1 MAKQYSIEV
10 CRELEEKIRQAQLH
24 RPARITRYEAGTE
37 LAYDITSVDTAD
49 TGRVY
54 LVVDRF
60 VGGGFA
66 GQVYRVRVKGIEV
79 ENKLKEQL
87 AGLRVEGIYAMKIL
101 VPPSG
106 FSRLFRSVLYWI
118 GFQGPFQLQ
127 VNPAAARA
135 GALWQK
141 FIRRGAKICFGDEN
155 AVVDIYAT
163 FVDNNLGSCGE
174 LSQWIRGRTWRL
186 EVDEHMDTLRR
197 WTRGETVDEDRL
209 GSPEYRTKKQFMA
222 DFVNL
227 LHNIGAYEFARQ
239 YEWSTC
245 KSQPNC
251 LKRMKTGKDPL
262 VGLVVVDF
270 RAGLA
275 LLPFLPMS
283 PGDFKLIWQGLKRG
297 SIVQFD
303 RGDIA
308 KLERFMQ
315 AHSNEF
321 GDMWPM
327 LEELKA
333 AECVYRDSVV
343 DITHN
348 YARLFSDRRLWSTI
362 FDSTVT
368 GWRVRNLVDEECE
381 KKLRDSRVL
390 AVLFFTIG
398 LIPFLG
404 KLIRRIWAHAGWR
417 THYDKILTSFGYF
430 RRAFNARIA
439 EKVISW
445 HRAGRVGPERAVKLV
460 EQPWWFFCHLPFL
473 LLIFPALHRFFTDW
487 QYFKG
492 KLYYIFVRPVALY
505 FSSKLRNQWMRQMIT
520 DGKKKHILSDED
532 AQIVRSNLK
541 EPYIQRYLVSLVVH
555 LLTLPVTQIVS
566 VIHATIWYMGHPEAS
581 DTERAGVTAAIL
593 LAYQIIPVSPGS
605 FCRGLYTTCLAIYDR
620 NFKDYNIALFLSYFK
635 YVGYL
640 AFPIQMTYH
649 YPVLARFMAGH
660 WATEAT
666 HIVPVFGERG
676 ALLEHWVFC
685 LFYNW
690 PLTIRRKMRKLAQV
704 RASIDPRYWHVG
716 LYTVIGA
723 AILSYVDF
731 SHIKDAGSLPVLK
744 EIWLLFVIVP
754 LFCGRF
760 VSLGCGGAVLW
771 KRIVAATFCGIV
783 IGILS
788 TGVSA
793 IVGVDVL
800 AAGEIAKSC
809 VWRVFVLAIL
819 STMGALITEL
829 RLPDPDLK

>member
-10 CRELEEKIRQAQLH
+10 CRELEEKIHQAQLH
-24 RPARITRYEAGTE
+24 RPARIARYEAGTE

-66 GQVYRVRVKGIEV
+66 GQVYRVKVKGIKV
-79 ENKLKEQL
+79 ENKLKKQL
-87 AGLRVEGIYAMKIL
+87 GGLRVGGIYAIKIL
-101 VPPSG
+101 VPPSQL
-106 FSRLFRSVLYWI
+106 SQLFRNVLYWI

-127 VNPAAARA
+127 VNPTAARA

-141 FIRRGAKICFGDEN
+141 FIRRGAKICFGNEN

-163 FVDNNLGSCGE
+163 FVDKNLGSCGE
-174 LSQWIRGRTWRL
+174 LSQWIDGRTWQL

-262 VGLVVVDF
+262 VGLVAVDF

-283 PGDFKLIWQGLKRG
+283 PGDFKLILKGLKRG

-303 RGDIA
+303 RGSVD

-333 AECVYRDSVV
+333 AECVYRDSVP

-348 YARLFSDRRLWSTI
+348 RIRLFNDRRLWSTI

-368 GWRVRNLVDEECE
+368 GWRVRNLIDADNEQ
-381 KKLRDSRVL
+381 KLRTNKVS
-390 AVLFFTIG
+390 AMLFFAIG

-404 KLIRRIWAHAGWR
+404 KLIRRIWARADWR
-417 THYDKILTSFGYF
+417 THYGKILTSFGYF
-430 RRAFNARIA
+430 RRAFKARVA
-439 EKVISW
+439 ERVISW
-445 HRAGRVGPERAVKLV
+445 HRSGRVGPERAIKLV
-460 EQPWWFFCHLPFL
+460 EQPWRFFCHLPFL
-473 LLIFPALHRFFTDW
+473 LLIFPALHRFFTDR
-487 QYFKG
+487 QYFKD
-492 KLYYIFVRPVALY
+492 KLYYVFVRPIALY
-505 FSSKLRNQWMRQMIT
+505 FSPKLRNQWMRQMIT
-520 DGKKKHILSDED
+520 DGRKKHILSDED
-532 AQIVRSNLK
+532 AEIVRANLN

-555 LLTLPVTQIVS
+555 FLTVPITQIVS
-566 VIHATIWYMGHPEAS
+566 FTHATIWYMRHPEVS
-581 DTERAGVTAAIL
+581 DTERAAVTAAIL

-649 YPVLARFMAGH
+649 YPALARFMAGH

-690 PLTIRRKMRKLAQV
+690 PLTIRRKMRKWAQV
-704 RASIDPRYWHVG
+704 RASIEPRYWHVG
-716 LYTVIGA
+716 LYAVVGA
-723 AILSYVDF
+723 AIFGYVDF
-731 SHIKDAGSLPVLK
+731 SHIKAFERLPALK

-771 KRIVAATFCGIV
+771 KRIVAATFCGIMV
-783 IGILS
+783 GILS

-793 IVGVDVL
+793 VVGVDVL

-809 VWRVFVLAIL
+809 VWRVFILAFL
-819 STMGALITEL
+819 STAGALITEL